1 MRTITR
7 MVLMAFVLMYG
18 MHSYAQVRKSC
29 PQVFALNA
37 KTLASNKKQIKANNV
52 NLIPAYKKLLA
63 DAEKALQFKTVSVME
78 KANTPPSG
86 DKHDYMSIAPYF
98 WPDPSKPGGVPYM
111 NKDGQ
116 INPEV
121 NEYKDKIYLLA
132 VCDNVSTLALAW
144 YFSGDARYAVHAENL
159 LRVWF
164 LDTATRMNP
173 NLNFAQAV
181 RGRQTGR
188 GYGLIDTRHF
198 VRLIDAIGLL
208 SNSSHWTQKDQQG
221 MKEWFAEFLNWMQTS
236 KNGLAEMHTLNNHR
250 VWYDEQ
256 RLSYA
261 LFTGNITLAK
271 EVVTNA
277 KEQLDKQMASDG
289 SFPLEMKRTI
299 SLHYTVFVLDPFF
312 TTADLAKNVG
322 IDFWNYVS
330 PSGKSLKKGFEA
342 VLPYLLKEKEWP
354 GQQIKPFDYDEALPL
369 LVKGAENY
377 DCKVCLKQV
386 NKIAGDSAS
395 SLRLHLLTDV
405 VF

>member
-1 MRTITR
+1 
-7 MVLMAFVLMYG
+7 MAFVLMYG
-18 MHSYAQVRKSC
+18 MHSYAQVRKSY

-78 KANTPPSG
+78 KANTPPSA

-121 NEYKDKIYLLA
+121 NQYKDKIYLLA

-144 YFSGDARYAVHAENL
+144 YFSGDARYADHAEKL

-208 SNSSHWTQKDQQG
+208 GNSSHWTQKDQQG
-221 MKEWFAEFLNWMQTS
+221 MKEWFSEFLNWMQTS

>member
-1 MRTITR
+1 

-18 MHSYAQVRKSC
+18 MHSYAQVRKSY

-63 DAEKALQFKTVSVME
+63 DAEKALQFKTVSVMG

-121 NEYKDKIYLLA
+121 NQYKDKIYLLA

-144 YFSGDARYAVHAENL
+144 YFSGDARYADHAEKL

-261 LFTGNITLAK
+261 LFTGNTTLAK

-312 TTADLAKNVG
+312 TTADLAKNIG